1 MPPVLKFPTC
11 PRAPGAGAQPKRAGP
26 GVRSRAP
33 AADERFEPAVRVWSG
48 AHNAARTHMRMTQ
61 RVVAGETW
69 FE

>member
-1 MPPVLKFPTC
+1 M
-11 PRAPGAGAQPKRAGP
+11 
-26 GVRSRAP
+26 RSRAP